1 VGQEY
6 DDLVLQASN
15 RFLAAGALRLPRWRV
30 GRSDT
35 GGILQKMIC
44 QLVQTVT
51 KVSTFKKQILQIG
64 IKNKLPRLSSLRV
77 GRYKSMIDLH
87 ASGIL
92 TLAGICDLHRRNLSS
107 QFFKLR
113 L

>member
-1 VGQEY
+1 MRVGQEY

-15 RFLAAGALRLPRWRV
+15 HFLAAGVLRLPRWRV

-44 QLVQTVT
+44 QLVN

-87 ASGIL
+87 ASGVL
-92 TLAGICDLHRRNLSS
+92 TLAGICNCTDESSS

-113 L
+113 R